1 MILKTELLKDSCD
14 RTLQAISKSK
24 LDDLRDC
31 LELITE
37 GNILHLN
44 ITNNEYYVS
53 VTLSLDHEE
62 TFHSV
67 VNATQFLKLVS
78 QINNESI
85 ELGIKDANMVVKSGS
100 SRYKLPMMFNDR
112 DLIELK
118 KIDIYNVTVN
128 TEISSDYLHS
138 ILNINSKDVAKR
150 SFGSPVQ
157 QMYYLDENG
166 CITFASGACI
176 NNFSTHS
183 APFRILLTDTLVKLF
198 KLFDKG
204 VNVKMQLGYDMQEA
218 TIQPKLKLSYNNIE
232 ITSLLN
238 NDDSLISS
246 VPVSTIR
253 RKADRIQSDS
263 SGIDLNDV
271 VVNKTNLTG
280 ALNRLEIFNTNRI
293 VKLTPAVT
301 GLTVSD
307 LTDNNTESLDILENA
322 HITINDRIYLVDA
335 DKLKILLNN
344 CEEQSLKIYFTD
356 DFLLIRRNNVINII
370 PTYEQE

>member
-14 RTLQAISKSK
+14 KILQAISKSK
-24 LDDLRDC
+24 LDDLKDC
-31 LELITE
+31 LELIAE

-53 VTLSLDHEE
+53 VSISLDHDEI
-62 TFHSV
+62 FHSI

-78 QINNESI
+78 QTNNEFI
-85 ELGIKDANMVVKSGS
+85 ELGIKDANMIVKSGS
-100 SRYKLPMMFNDR
+100 SRYKLPMMFNDK
-112 DLIELK
+112 DLIKLK
-118 KIDIYNVTVN
+118 KIDIYNVTIN
-128 TEISSDYLHS
+128 TEINSDYLHS

-157 QMYYLDENG
+157 QMYYLDESG

-198 KLFDKG
+198 KLFDKD

-238 NDDSLISS
+238 NDDNLISS
-246 VPVSTIR
+246 VPVSAIR
-253 RKADRIQSDS
+253 GKANRIQYNNKETE
-263 SGIDLNDV
+263 LNDV
-271 VVNKTNLTG
+271 VVNKTNLIG
-280 ALNRLEIFNTNRI
+280 ALSRLEIFNPNRI
-293 VKLTPAVT
+293 VKLTPTAFNLV
-301 GLTVSD
+301 VSD
-307 LTDNNTESLDILENA
+307 LADNNIESLDILENA
-322 HITINDRIYLVDA
+322 HIAVNDKTYLIDA
-335 DKLKILLNN
+335 DKLKILLNT

-356 DFLLIRRNNVINII
+356 DSLLIRRNNVINII